1 MKLRILFFLAMI
13 GLLSSCDP
21 RKDPCAS
28 VDAPLAGTTFM
39 LVDSS
44 TGESLIGSNR
54 VYDPDS
60 LNFLNGFFPFRIS
73 KEQDTI
79 VSFQFGTVSNGEI
92 LEFNLDENEID
103 TIQIEYD
110 IRKTECFDI
119 KDLKR
124 FFYNGELIEPND
136 RQLHV
141 IKK

>member
-1 MKLRILFFLAMI
+1 MKLRILFFLAI
-13 GLLSSCDP
+13 IVLLSSCDP
-21 RKDPCAS
+21 RNDPCAS
-28 VDAPLAGTTFM
+28 IDAPYIGTVFM

-44 TGESLIGSNR
+44 TGESLIGTNR

-60 LNFLNGFFPFRIS
+60 VNSLNGFFPFRIS
-73 KEQDTI
+73 EEQDTI
-79 VSFQFGTVSNGEI
+79 VSFQFGTVTSGEI
-92 LEFNLDENEID
+92 LEFYLDENEID

-110 IRKTECFDI
+110 IRETECFNV
-119 KDLKR
+119 KELQR